1 MKILSRAREILN
13 DFKSPLDQILV
24 QEFIEKPKVAGVI
37 FTRNINDN
45 SPYCTINYDTS
56 RKTNL
61 VTSGNVNPTMKTLTI
76 FRDNIKKF
84 KFFGKRFKY

>member
-45 SPYCTINYDTS
+45 S
-56 RKTNL
+56 
-61 VTSGNVNPTMKTLTI
+61 LTVQ
-76 FRDNIKKF
+76 
-84 KFFGKRFKY
+84 